1 MLWLI
6 GCNLIVF
13 ASNICIMV
21 LELTASRLLAH
32 HTGQSLYTWLINSF
46 DFAKTL
52 VLQPDSTDHLDGW
65 EIPVLEQRLDLGF
78 IVAWAVVAIFLWMIH
93 RFLNK
98 PRSAEFLI
106 ETNEELKKVTWP
118 SWADAKSSSMI
129 VLGFMV
135 FLAIFLWSSDLLF
148 GFIFGLLLT

>member
-1 MLWLI
+1 
-6 GCNLIVF
+6 
-13 ASNICIMV
+13 
-21 LELTASRLLAH
+21 
-32 HTGQSLYTWLINSF
+32 
-46 DFAKTL
+46 
-52 VLQPDSTDHLDGW
+52 
-65 EIPVLEQRLDLGF
+65 
-78 IVAWAVVAIFLWMIH
+78 MIH